1 MSSLRSEALGSLH
14 ERGGFHCGVAEL
26 DDYLVRQASQ
36 DVRRRIAAVFV
47 MVTEEAPKRIL
58 GYYTL
63 SSFAICTT
71 ELPDEVMRKLP
82 RYPTT
87 PATLIGRLARS
98 LDAPGTGG
106 LLLSD
111 ALKRILAS
119 SVEVASA
126 LVVVEAKGSEA
137 VAFYQKFGFIVFK
150 DNPRKLFLPMQTI
163 AAAAR

>member
-1 MSSLRSEALGSLH
+1 MVHPRPDVERLKSGTLEADGQFDGLCHVG
-14 ERGGFHCGVAEL
+14 
-26 DDYLVRQASQ
+26 
-36 DVRRRIAAVFV
+36 
-47 MVTEEAPKRIL
+47 
-58 GYYTL
+58 
-63 SSFAICTT
+63 
-71 ELPDEVMRKLP
+71 
-82 RYPTT
+82 YPTT

-106 LLLSD
+106 LLLAD

-150 DNPRKLFLPMQTI
+150 DKPRKLFLPMQTI